1 MRTCA
6 VRYLQALRREDREVC
21 FCGPR
26 LSRDGPRRLKAGARS
41 KERCTVFGRSVGRKL
56 GLIQRVNCAPGAR
69 TGRFC
74 QVGGSCSGVGFLLWA
89 RVAPGAD
96 PTKVCV
102 PQDPCALRKWADPK
116 IFASNRPLPVP
127 FGAWRSRQLPTDAS
141 ESLKGP
147 SPISRRET
155 TRQERSREALPIDF
169 WPRQRAAPR
178 AAGLPTP
185 HRGPNAAAAPHPN
198 PRHKQTR
205 HQQSQATQPCAAP
218 RAPSAPRS
226 A

>member
-127 FGAWRSRQLPTDAS
+127 FGAWRSRQLPTDPS
-141 ESLKGP
+141 ERP
-147 SPISRRET
+147 REASPISRRET
-155 TRQERSREALPIDF
+155 TRQPLQSAAIDL
-169 WPRQRAAPR
+169 WLRQRAAPR

-185 HRGPNAAAAPHPN
+185 HRSPHAAAAPHPK
-198 PRHKQTR
+198 RET
-205 HQQSQATQPCAAP
+205 QADTKPAKAKPTPCAAP

>member
-26 LSRDGPRRLKAGARS
+26 LSRDAPRRLKAGARS

-127 FGAWRSRQLPTDAS
+127 FGAWRSRQLPTDPS
-141 ESLKGP
+141 ERP
-147 SPISRRET
+147 REASPISRRET
-155 TRQERSREALPIDF
+155 ASPLQSLS
-169 WPRQRAAPR
+169 AAHRPFGPDIGLPR
-178 AAGLPTP
+178 APQGCPRPTGVLTP
-185 HRGPNAAAAPHPN
+185 P
-198 PRHKQTR
+198 PRPTQARDTSR
-205 HQQSQATQPCAAP
+205 HTSKSQATQPCAAP